1 MASSTKIYFKENI
14 YMLNNWIVKEWH
26 GNGVDL
32 VELKRPISFTL
43 GPITNT
49 YGNLYYQDY
58 EVNFPLLSDYN
69 YTSVIFCSAL
79 VADQWCWTT
88 LKSTEAL
95 KAKAIVRIWRSIK
108 FTESIPNCWLQVNC
122 VMKLEKK

>member
-1 MASSTKIYFKENI
+1 MASNTKIYFKENI

-26 GNGVDL
+26 GDGVDL
-32 VELKRPISFTL
+32 VELKRTIPFTL
-43 GPITNT
+43 GPITNN

-69 YTSVIFCSAL
+69 YTSMIFCSAL

-88 LKSTEAL
+88 LKSSEAL
-95 KAKAIVRIWRSIK
+95 KARAVARIWRAMQYTGSIA
-108 FTESIPNCWLQVNC
+108 NCWLQVNC
-122 VMKLEKK
+122 IMKLEKK